1 MEIQC
6 FIWTCADDLNLMHI
20 QHVKVYVSA
29 DDISH
34 LQRHTMFHMYL
45 CRLLKAYAQSTCVSI
60 C

>member
-34 LQRHTMFHMYL
+34 LHGNTMFHMNL
-45 CRLLKAYAQSTCVSI
+45 CRWLKPYAQSTCVSI